1 MDRFFPNEERHT
13 GDLMAT
19 NDNTLAL
26 VLGITGGYGRAVAA
40 ELLRR
45 GWSVRA
51 LVRDLARGAA
61 AAEKLPGTVELV
73 EGDVL
78 DPARLR
84 GAIRG
89 AAVVVHGV
97 NAPYPKWDPL
107 VLQFARAI
115 AEAAAEEGATVLFPG
130 NVYALQPGL
139 DLDEDTPSAP
149 PTRKGELRVEVEAIL
164 RGATERG
171 ARLITLRGG
180 DFFGFGTESTW
191 LSFLAGKAVAGGAFT
206 LPSAPEVRHQWAFLP
221 DFARA
226 HVDLL
231 ERAPALPACASFH
244 FAGHV
249 VTGEELAKGV
259 RAALGRPDMKVA
271 RVPWT
276 MLRLGGLVVPMLRVL
291 VAMRYLWDEEL
302 VMSGARLER
311 TLGTVRHTPLVDA
324 LRVELAALGAELPGW
339 EADAAA

>member
-1 MDRFFPNEERHT
+1 MT
-13 GDLMAT
+13 T
-19 NDNTLAL
+19 TTSSLAL

-40 ELLRR
+40 ELLQR

-51 LVRDLARGAA
+51 LVRDKERGAA
-61 AAEKLPGTVELV
+61 AAAELPGTVELV

-78 DPARLR
+78 DASSLR
-84 GAIRG
+84 GAMAG

-107 VLQFARAI
+107 VLQFAQAV
-115 AEAAAEEGATVLFPG
+115 ADVAADEGATVLFPG
-130 NVYALQPGL
+130 NVYAFQPGL

-149 PTRKGELRVEVEAIL
+149 PTRKGELRVEVESIL
-164 RGATERG
+164 RSATERG

-180 DFFGFGTESTW
+180 DFFGLGTESTW
-191 LSFLAGKAVAGGAFT
+191 LSFLAGKAIKGGAFT
-206 LPSAPEVRHQWAFLP
+206 LPMAPHVRHQWAYLP

-231 ERAPALPACASFH
+231 ERAEALPACATFH

-249 VTGEELAKGV
+249 ITGEALAKGV
-259 RAALGRPDMKVA
+259 GAALGRPDMKVS
-271 RVPWT
+271 RLPWT
-276 MLRLGGLVVPMLRVL
+276 MLRLGGLVVPMLREL
-291 VAMRYLWDEEL
+291 VAMRYLWDQEL

-311 TLGTVRHTPLVDA
+311 MLGTVHHTPLVDA
-324 LRVELAALGAELPGW
+324 LRVEMAALGADRPG
-339 EADAAA
+339 